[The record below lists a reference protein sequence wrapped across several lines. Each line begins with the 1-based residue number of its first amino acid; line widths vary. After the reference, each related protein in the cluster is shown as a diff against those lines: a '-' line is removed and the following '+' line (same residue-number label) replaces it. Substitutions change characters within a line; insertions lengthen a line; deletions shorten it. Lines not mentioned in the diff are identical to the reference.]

1 MKHLDLAALRRE
13 YAREELTKRSV
24 QSDPMAQFSSWFDE
38 AIASELIEPTAMT
51 LATVNAD
58 GQPSMRVVLLKG
70 VTDKGFVF
78 YTNYQSHKGRD
89 LAENPRAA
97 LLFFWPELER
107 QIRIE
112 GTTQRVSAEESDA
125 YFASRPFESQV
136 GAWASQQSSVLRS
149 RDEMEEHYAQLVE
162 KYHGT
167 TVPRPEHWGGYLVIP
182 SAVEFWQGRPSRL
195 HDRIRY
201 RRDGE
206 TWMIERLSP

>member
-24 QSDPMAQFSSWFDE
+24 QADPMAQFSSWFDE
-38 AIASELIEPTAMT
+38 AIAAQLIEPTAMT

-70 VTDKGFVF
+70 VTDQGFVF

-89 LAENPRAA
+89 LAENPKAA

-112 GTTQRVSAEESDA
+112 GTTQRVSAEASDA

-136 GAWASQQSSVLRS
+136 GAWASHQSSVLRS
-149 RDEMEEHYAQLVE
+149 RDELEEHYAQLADS
-162 KYHGT
+162 YRGT

-201 RRDGE
+201 RRDGD

>member
-1 MKHLDLAALRRE
+1 MKPLDVSALRRE

-38 AIASELIEPTAMT
+38 AIAAELLEPTAMT
-51 LATVNAD
+51 LATANAD

-70 VTDKGFVF
+70 ITENGFVF
-78 YTNYQSHKGRD
+78 YTNYLSHKGRD
-89 LAENPRAA
+89 LAENPKAS

-112 GTTQRVSAEESDA
+112 GITERLPQEESDV

-136 GAWASQQSSVLRS
+136 GAWASLQSSVLRS
-149 RDEMEEHYAQLVE
+149 RDEMEEHFEALRATYE
-162 KYHGT
+162 GKP
-167 TVPRPEHWGGYLVIP
+167 VPRPEHWGGYVLTPKV
-182 SAVEFWQGRPSRL
+182 VEFWQGRPSRL

-201 RRDGE
+201 RLDNGA
-206 TWMIERLSP
+206 WIIERLSP